1 MGYYGS
7 RGDEN
12 LTEDSPAGSG
22 FLPDMCVAW
31 EASAQAAK
39 DAGVRTIHCR
49 TGLVLDATGGVLKKM
64 LLPAQVGAGGPIG
77 WGKQWYSWIS
87 MDDQVYAIDHLM
99 MTKECSGAYNFGS
112 PNPVRQKMFAKVLG
126 KILRRPSFMPVPP
139 FGIWFL
145 MGKMGVTLAT
155 DSSKMLPNRL
165 VDSGYEFQYTDLES
179 SLRDALGKWKK

>member
-1 MGYYGS
+1 
-7 RGDEN
+7 
-12 LTEDSPAGSG
+12 
-22 FLPDMCVAW
+22 
-31 EASAQAAK
+31 
-39 DAGVRTIHCR
+39 
-49 TGLVLDATGGVLKKM
+49 
-64 LLPAQVGAGGPIG
+64 
-77 WGKQWYSWIS
+77 

-165 VDSGYEFQYTDLES
+165 VESGYEFQHTDLES